1 MQRIHDIYRPK
12 DERKGDWR
20 EVEVMLPPD
29 ELAEQTSRCMNCG
42 QPFCHAYG
50 CPLGN
55 LIPDQNRAVAQG
67 DWRRAYA
74 LLSAHSDFPEFTS
87 RICPAL
93 CEASCVH
100 GLDDEAVMVRQS
112 EKRIIETAFDNGW
125 VVPRPPEVENGKK
138 AAVIGAGPSGL
149 SAAVTLRRGGWSVTV
164 YERRHDIGGLLRY
177 GIPCFKLDK
186 ALIDRRR
193 KVLEAEGIRFVA
205 DVEIGKDISAEWLAR
220 SNDAVV
226 VAIGT
231 PAARDLRIPGRE
243 LGGIHLA
250 LELLEG
256 QNRYL
261 TGELDAPPIDAKGKD
276 VLVIGGGDTGS
287 DCVGTAIRHGAA
299 SVTQIEIMPRPPD
312 VRDASTP
319 WPLWP
324 YMLRTS
330 SSHKEGCERRW
341 NLNSLRFVEGP
352 KSKVEGPK
360 SSKVEGLKS
369 KVEGRRSKV
378 ESRESKVEGP
388 KSEGE
393 SPDADNPSTLQPF
406 NPSTSRPAVA
416 GVEVETVE
424 WEFSPEG
431 RPLKFKAVPGT
442 KETIKA
448 DLVFLAMGF
457 TGVPADNPI
466 VSQLGL
472 AQTPRTALIPD
483 PTRNIYCVGDCASGA
498 SLVVRAL
505 ASGKNIPLK

>member
-1 MQRIHDIYRPK
+1 MERIKDIYRPAE
-12 DERKGDWR
+12 ERKGDWK
-20 EVEVMLPPD
+20 EVETLLPD
-29 ELAEQTSRCMNCG
+29 AALKEQTSRCMNCG

-55 LIPDQNRAVAQG
+55 LVPDQNRAVAQG
-67 DWRRAYA
+67 DWKRAYD
-74 LLSAHSDFPEFTS
+74 LLTVNSDFPEFTS

-100 GLDDEAVMVRQS
+100 GLDEEAVMIRQS
-112 EKRIIETAFDNGW
+112 EKRIIETAFERGW
-125 VVPRPPEVENGKK
+125 VVPRPPERGNGKS
-138 AAVIGAGPSGL
+138 AAVIGAGPAGL
-149 SAAVTLRRGGWSVTV
+149 SAAVTLRRRGWAVTV
-164 YERRHDIGGLLRY
+164 YERRAQIGGLLRY

-193 KVLEAEGIRFVA
+193 AILEAEGITFVTGCE
-205 DVEIGKDISAEWLAR
+205 VGKDVSAEWLKAR
-220 SNDAVV
+220 HDGIV

-231 PAARDLRIPGRE
+231 PAARDLKIPGRE
-243 LGGIHLA
+243 LAGIHLA

-256 QNRYL
+256 QNRFL
-261 TGELDAPPIDAKGKD
+261 TGEIDAPPINAKGKD

-287 DCVGTAIRHGAA
+287 DCVGTAIRHGAK

-312 VRDASTP
+312 DRSVSTP

-341 NLNSLRFVEGP
+341 NLNSLRFVGD
-352 KSKVEGPK
+352 G
-360 SSKVEGLKS
+360 
-369 KVEGRRSKV
+369 
-378 ESRESKVEGP
+378 
-388 KSEGE
+388 
-393 SPDADNPSTLQPF
+393 
-406 NPSTSRPAVA
+406 AVA

-424 WEFSPEG
+424 WELSPEG
-431 RPLKFKAVPGT
+431 KPLKFHAVPDT

-466 VSQLGL
+466 VAQLGL

-483 PTRNIYCVGDCASGA
+483 PAHGVYCVGDCASGA

-505 ASGKNIPLK
+505 ASGKNLPLE

>member
-1 MQRIHDIYRPK
+1 ME
-12 DERKGDWR
+12 ERKGDWS
-20 EVEVMLPPD
+20 EVERALSD
-29 ELAEQTSRCMNCG
+29 EELKEQTSRCMNCG

-55 LIPDQNRAVAQG
+55 LVPDQNRAVAQG
-67 DWRRAYA
+67 NWKLAYE
-74 LLSAHSDFPEFTS
+74 LLSSNSDFPEFTS

-100 GLDDEAVMVRQS
+100 QLDEESVMIRQS
-112 EKRIIETAFDNGW
+112 EKRIIETAFENGW
-125 VVPRPPEVENGKK
+125 VVPRPPDRENGKSV
-138 AAVIGAGPSGL
+138 AVIGAGPAGL
-149 SAAVTLRRGGWSVTV
+149 SAAVTLRRKGWAVTV
-164 YERRHDIGGLLRY
+164 YERRANIGGLLRY

-193 KVLEAEGIRFVA
+193 AILEAEGITFVTGCE
-205 DVEIGKDISAEWLAR
+205 VGKDVSAEWLKAR
-220 SNDAVV
+220 HDGIV

-231 PAARDLRIPGRE
+231 PAARDLKIPGRE
-243 LGGIHLA
+243 LAGIHLA

-256 QNRYL
+256 QNRFL
-261 TGELDAPPIDAKGKD
+261 TGEIDAPPINAKGKD

-287 DCVGTAIRHGAA
+287 DCVGTAIRHGAK

-312 VRDASTP
+312 DRSDSTP

-330 SSHKEGCERRW
+330 SSHKEGCGRRW
-341 NLNSLRFVEGP
+341 NLNSLRFVG
-352 KSKVEGPK
+352 
-360 SSKVEGLKS
+360 
-369 KVEGRRSKV
+369 
-378 ESRESKVEGP
+378 
-388 KSEGE
+388 
-393 SPDADNPSTLQPF
+393 DD
-406 NPSTSRPAVA
+406 AVA

-424 WEFSPEG
+424 WELSPEG
-431 RPLKFKAVPGT
+431 KPLKFHAVPDT

-466 VSQLGL
+466 VAQLGL

-483 PTRNIYCVGDCASGA
+483 PAHGVYCVGDCASGA

-505 ASGKNIPLK
+505 ASGKTLPLE

>member
-1 MQRIHDIYRPK
+1 MERIHDIYRPT
-12 DERKGDWR
+12 DERKSDWR
-20 EVEVMLPPD
+20 EVERFLTD
-29 ELAEQTSRCMNCG
+29 EELVEQTSRCMNCG

-55 LIPDQNRAVAQG
+55 LVPDQNRAVAQG
-67 DWRRAYA
+67 NWHRAYD
-74 LLSAHSDFPEFTS
+74 LLSEHSDFPEFTS

-100 GLDDEAVMVRQS
+100 GLDEEAVMIRQS

-125 VVPRPPEVENGKK
+125 VVPHPPATENGKR
-138 AAVIGAGPSGL
+138 AAVIGGGPSGL
-149 SAAVTLRRGGWSVTV
+149 SAAVTLRRRGWAVTV
-164 YERRHDIGGLLRY
+164 YERRANIGGLLRY

-193 KVLEAEGIRFVA
+193 KILEEEGIRFVTGIE
-205 DVEIGKDISAEWLAR
+205 VGKDLSADWLAKT
-220 SNDAVV
+220 NDAVI

-231 PAARDLRIPGRE
+231 PAARDLKIPGRE
-243 LGGIHLA
+243 LNGIHLA

-256 QNRYL
+256 ENRFL
-261 TGELDAPPIDAKGKD
+261 TGEIDAPPINAKGKK

-312 VRDASTP
+312 ERDPSTP

-341 NLNSLRFVEGP
+341 NLNSLRFIG
-352 KSKVEGPK
+352 
-360 SSKVEGLKS
+360 
-369 KVEGRRSKV
+369 
-378 ESRESKVEGP
+378 
-388 KSEGE
+388 
-393 SPDADNPSTLQPF
+393 ADNQT
-406 NPSTSRPAVA
+406 T

-431 RPLKFKAVPGT
+431 RPMKFHAVPDT
-442 KETIKA
+442 KEIIEA
-448 DLVFLAMGF
+448 DLIFLAMGF

-472 AQTPRTALIPD
+472 SQTPRTALIQD
-483 PTRNIYCVGDCASGA
+483 PARNIYCVGDCASGA

-505 ASGKNIPLK
+505 ASGKSLEI

>member
-1 MQRIHDIYRPK
+1 MQRIHDIYRPTE
-12 DERKGDWR
+12 ERRTDWR
-20 EVEVMLPPD
+20 EVETLLSD
-29 ELAEQTSRCMNCG
+29 AELKEQTSRCMNCG

-55 LIPDQNRAVAQG
+55 FVPDQNRAVAQG

-74 LLSAHSDFPEFTS
+74 LLSANSDFPEFTS

-112 EKRIIETAFDNGW
+112 EKRIIETAFANGW
-125 VVPRPPEVENGKK
+125 VEPRPPARENGKSV
-138 AAVIGAGPSGL
+138 AVIGAGPSGL
-149 SAAVTLRRGGWSVTV
+149 SAAVTLRRRGWSVTV
-164 YERRHDIGGLLRY
+164 YERRDNIGGLLRY

-193 KVLEAEGIRFVA
+193 KVLEAEGIRFVTGC
-205 DVEIGKDISAEWLAR
+205 EIGRDVSAEWLSR
-220 SNDAVV
+220 RYDALVL
-226 VAIGT
+226 AIGT
-231 PAARDLRIPGRE
+231 PAARDLKIPGRE

-256 QNRYL
+256 QNRFL
-261 TGELDAPPIDAKGKD
+261 TGEIATPPICAEGKD

-287 DCVGTAIRHGAA
+287 DCVGTAIRQGAK

-312 VRDASTP
+312 LRDASTP

-324 YMLRTS
+324 YLLRTS

-341 NLNSLRFVEGP
+341 NLNSLRFVG
-352 KSKVEGPK
+352 
-360 SSKVEGLKS
+360 
-369 KVEGRRSKV
+369 
-378 ESRESKVEGP
+378 
-388 KSEGE
+388 
-393 SPDADNPSTLQPF
+393 DATVDAQATNRQTVKPSNCQTV
-406 NPSTSRPAVA
+406 SA
-416 GVEVETVE
+416 VEVETVD

-431 RPLKFKAVPGT
+431 RPTKFHAVPGT

-457 TGVPADNPI
+457 TGVPTDNAI
-466 VSQLGL
+466 VTQLGL
-472 AQTPRTALIPD
+472 SQTPRTALIAD
-483 PTRNIYCVGDCASGA
+483 PARNIYCVGDCANGA

-505 ASGKNIPLK
+505 ASGKSLPLD

>member
-1 MQRIHDIYRPK
+1 MKRIHDIYRPT
-12 DERKGDWR
+12 DERKNDWH
-20 EVEVMLPPD
+20 EVERMLTD
-29 ELAEQTSRCMNCG
+29 GELKEQTSRCMNCG

-55 LIPDQNRAVAQG
+55 LVPDQNRAVAQG
-67 DWRRAYA
+67 DWHLAYD
-74 LLSAHSDFPEFTS
+74 LLSLHSDFPEFTS

-100 GLDDEAVMVRQS
+100 QLDEESVMVRQS
-112 EKRIIETAFDNGW
+112 EKRIIETAFANGW
-125 VVPRPPEVENGKK
+125 VVPHPPAAENGKT
-138 AAVIGAGPSGL
+138 AAIIGAGPAGL
-149 SAAVTLRRGGWSVTV
+149 SAAVTLRRRGWAVTV
-164 YERRHDIGGLLRY
+164 YERRANIGGLLRY
-177 GIPCFKLDK
+177 GSPCFKLDK
-186 ALIDRRR
+186 SLIDRRR
-193 KVLEAEGIRFVA
+193 KLLEAEGIRFVTGIE
-205 DVEIGKDISAEWLAR
+205 VGKDISAEWLAR
-220 SNDAVV
+220 RHDTVI

-231 PAARDLRIPGRE
+231 PAARDLKIPGRE

-261 TGELDAPPIDAKGKD
+261 TGELPAPPINAKDKD

-287 DCVGTAIRHGAA
+287 DCVGTAIRHGAK

-312 VRDASTP
+312 ERSESTP

-330 SSHKEGCERRW
+330 SSHKEGCVRRW
-341 NLNSLRFVEGP
+341 NLNSLQFIGKSDCSQAAARRVE
-352 KSKVEGPK
+352 
-360 SSKVEGLKS
+360 
-369 KVEGRRSKV
+369 
-378 ESRESKVEGP
+378 
-388 KSEGE
+388 
-393 SPDADNPSTLQPF
+393 DNAPYQDVVS
-406 NPSTSRPAVA
+406 

-431 RPLKFKAVPGT
+431 RPLKFHSVPDS

-457 TGVPADNPI
+457 TGVPSANPI
-466 VSQLGL
+466 VAQLGL
-472 AQTPRTALIPD
+472 DQTPRTALISNPS
-483 PTRNIYCVGDCASGA
+483 RNIYCVGDCASGA

-505 ASGKNIPLK
+505 ASGKNLPLD

>member
-1 MQRIHDIYRPK
+1 ME
-12 DERKGDWR
+12 ERKGDWS
-20 EVEVMLPPD
+20 EVERALSD
-29 ELAEQTSRCMNCG
+29 EELKEQTSRCMNCG

-55 LIPDQNRAVAQG
+55 LVPDQNRAVAQG
-67 DWRRAYA
+67 NWKLAYE
-74 LLSAHSDFPEFTS
+74 LLSSNSDFPEFTS

-100 GLDDEAVMVRQS
+100 QLDEESVMIRQS
-112 EKRIIETAFDNGW
+112 EKRIIATAFENGW
-125 VVPRPPEVENGKK
+125 VVPRPPDRENGKSV
-138 AAVIGAGPSGL
+138 AVIGAGPAGL
-149 SAAVTLRRGGWSVTV
+149 SAAVTLRRKGWAVTV
-164 YERRHDIGGLLRY
+164 YERRANIGGLLRY

-193 KVLEAEGIRFVA
+193 AILEAEGITFVTGCE
-205 DVEIGKDISAEWLAR
+205 VGKDVSAEWLKAR
-220 SNDAVV
+220 HDGIV

-231 PAARDLRIPGRE
+231 PAARDLKIPGRE
-243 LGGIHLA
+243 LAGIHLA

-256 QNRYL
+256 QNRFL
-261 TGELDAPPIDAKGKD
+261 TGEIDAPPINAKGKD

-287 DCVGTAIRHGAA
+287 DCVGTAIRHGAK

-312 VRDASTP
+312 DRSVSTP

-341 NLNSLRFVEGP
+341 NLNSLRFVG
-352 KSKVEGPK
+352 
-360 SSKVEGLKS
+360 
-369 KVEGRRSKV
+369 
-378 ESRESKVEGP
+378 
-388 KSEGE
+388 
-393 SPDADNPSTLQPF
+393 DD
-406 NPSTSRPAVA
+406 AVA

-424 WEFSPEG
+424 WELSPEG
-431 RPLKFKAVPGT
+431 KPLKFHAVPDT

-466 VSQLGL
+466 VAQLGL

-483 PTRNIYCVGDCASGA
+483 PAHGIYCVGDCASGA

-505 ASGKNIPLK
+505 ASGKNIPLE